1 MTESITAHEITITRV
16 LDAPRELV
24 WRAWTDP
31 DHLARWWGARG
42 WSTAPSDVTID
53 VRPGGTFRVGS
64 VSDDDGA
71 EMTTHGVLR
80 EVVPPE
86 RLVVDESSDHAWH
99 EGSTS
104 ELMLAETSD
113 GRTEMVLRVTVHTTD
128 EARRQAEAGLSS
140 AIDRLAE
147 VLS

>member
-1 MTESITAHEITITRV
+1 MTESVTAHEITINRV

-42 WSTAPSDVTID
+42 WTTTPSDVTID
-53 VRPGGTFRVGS
+53 VRSGGTFRVGS
-64 VSDDDGA
+64 VSDEDGA

-86 RLVVDESSDHAWH
+86 RLVVDESSEDAWH

-104 ELMLAETSD
+104 ELTLAETSD
-113 GRTEMVLRVTVHTTD
+113 GRTEMFLRVTVHTTD
-128 EARRQAEAGLSS
+128 EARRQAEAGLTS